1 LQTAIP
7 AQILPKLVIPSETHS
22 LLQSPQT
29 TLLISI
35 SGGKDSDAM
44 SYILLALREQYCW
57 QCAVKLLH
65 CDMGRMEWHSTPAY
79 VEDFA
84 HQVDLPLTVVRHEAG
99 DLLAAIRQRMRERPD
114 VPPFPSAKARY
125 CTSTFKRQ
133 TTDRAIRQMTN
144 TGGNVVV
151 AMGLRAEE
159 SRSRA
164 QKETWT
170 SRDSVCAPTKGRWVW
185 DWLPIHALTVA
196 DVWATIQAN
205 GNTFHE
211 AYSHGNQRLSCAL
224 CVLGSLNDLLN
235 GALHNPEIYL
245 ELCRIELESGYSF
258 QTNRWLCSLRPE
270 LLSEKERQRFAEL
283 QNRPKQVKSLPQEA
297 SKPIQLKLF

>member
-1 LQTAIP
+1 
-7 AQILPKLVIPSETHS
+7 
-22 LLQSPQT
+22 
-29 TLLISI
+29 
-35 SGGKDSDAM
+35 
-44 SYILLALREQYCW
+44 
-57 QCAVKLLH
+57 
-65 CDMGRMEWHSTPAY
+65 
-79 VEDFA
+79 
-84 HQVDLPLTVVRHEAG
+84 
-99 DLLAAIRQRMRERPD
+99 MRERPD

-125 CTSTFKRQ
+125 CTSSFKRQ
-133 TTDRAIRQMTN
+133 TTDRAIRQMTVS
-144 TGGNVVV
+144 GGKIVV
-151 AMGLRAEE
+151 AMGMRAEE

-164 QKETWT
+164 QKAVWT
-170 SRDSVCAPTKGRWVW
+170 LRESVCAPTKGREVW

-205 GNTFHE
+205 GNQFHE

-258 QTNRWLCSLRPE
+258 QPNRWLCSLRPE
-270 LLSEKERQRFAEL
+270 LLSEQERQHFSEL
-283 QNRPKQVKSLPQEA
+283 QNHPKQIKHLPQKP